1 MIAVYIIIFVLLVI
15 TLLLF
20 MPLKLK
26 VAFNNNFEYT
36 LKYFGINL
44 LKAKKPQNNTP
55 SNNTQS
61 SAQKQNF
68 IKELYE
74 TNSFSNFC
82 KIMLDIIKTLLA
94 ELKFVLK
101 HTKVNSLKGN
111 ILVATPDAAMTGI
124 EYGVVCTAVYGF
136 LKFLEETVILKV
148 KKINI
153 NADFDKTKSTF
164 DFSATIKIQ
173 PFFLIIVAFIIVKK
187 IILIKKEVLNNERK
201 H

>member
-1 MIAVYIIIFVLLVI
+1 
-15 TLLLF
+15 

-44 LKAKKPQNNTP
+44 LKPKKPQK
-55 SNNTQS
+55 NTQANIS
-61 SAQKQNF
+61 QNSAPKKGF

-82 KIMLDIIKTLLA
+82 KIMLDIVKTLFA

-111 ILVATPDAAMTGI
+111 ILVATPDAATTGI
-124 EYGVVCTAVYGF
+124 EYGLVCTAVYGF

-153 NADFDKTKSTF
+153 NADFDKANSTF

-173 PFFLIIVAFIIVKK
+173 PFFLIIAAFIIIKK